1 MLPATLESRANQIF
15 EEMGGLSAAR
25 SYFRE
30 EDITDICLFNGFTE
44 ILFPFYK
51 PFEGTLDNGLYD
63 YKSIDLTL
71 INYKPG
77 THICIT
83 DKYYRPLYNTQIS
96 PEIIDGKASYYFG
109 RSIADRDFL
118 ATCQDGQLLLML
130 YTTDTS
136 PNLAQIVVSHKL
148 PVSVVNLN
156 RNLWNSGLKAVGS
169 ELASY
174 GEIIISNKQNIEVMA
189 FRVDGTL
196 KEGLTEQ
203 DIVYGDNTSVYTL
216 PTADIYMKFDRD
228 TWLCLREYISYDEE
242 GIYSI
247 NDQEELKELLELRGY
262 SLAHNTKQGYIMTK
276 QDSSYTL
283 EVIVTVEEN
292 NVVDTVTSSK
302 FKRLTLEA
310 ITGSNINLIQTID
323 DVFHLSVKS
332 NHIHSNINTESKLM
346 SKSVFKA
353 GANLIYV

>member
-51 PFEGTLDNGLYD
+51 PFEGALENGLYD

-77 THICIT
+77 THVCIT
-83 DKYYRPLYNTQIS
+83 DKYYRPLYNTTIS
-96 PEIIDGKASYYFG
+96 PEIIDGKVSYYFG
-109 RSIADRDFL
+109 RSTADKDFL

-156 RNLWNSGLKAVGS
+156 RNLWNSGLKAVAS
-169 ELASY
+169 EPTSY
-174 GEIIISNKQNIEVMA
+174 GELIVNNKENLQVTA
-189 FRVDGTL
+189 FRVDGSI
-196 KEGLTEQ
+196 KESLTEQ
-203 DIVYGDNTSVYTL
+203 DIVYGGDTGVYTL
-216 PTADIYMKFDRD
+216 PNAGIYMKFNRD
-228 TWLCLREYISYDEE
+228 TWLCLREYFAHNEE
-242 GIYSI
+242 DIYSI
-247 NDQEELKELLELRGY
+247 NDQQELGELLENRGY
-262 SLAHNTKQGYIMTK
+262 SLAHNTKQGYVMTK
-276 QDSSYTL
+276 LDNDYTL

-292 NVVDTVTSSK
+292 NIVDTVTSSK
-302 FKRLTLEA
+302 FKRLTLEDIA
-310 ITGSNINLIQTID
+310 GSNTNLIQTID
-323 DVFHLSVKS
+323 NVDEQVCL
-332 NHIHSNINTESKLM
+332 
-346 SKSVFKA
+346 
-353 GANLIYV
+353 